1 MSLSDIQK
9 LAAAG
14 ELDFLSKPPST
25 PRSPRRL
32 PSLPRERPVS
42 VSRPLPPAP
51 HSLACKKCRTNV
63 TSISLLLP
71 LEAIPPN
78 SRAFRGFSG
87 KASLFTEMSNV
98 RLSPP
103 KVRLMATGAHTMQE
117 INCAK
122 CAGYLGWKINR
133 AHERSEVWKEGHYL
147 LELENLHAT
156 RLEVAI
162 PRSPPLPRM
171 RRHVS
176 SDSEDSTLSS

>member
-1 MSLSDIQK
+1 MSLSEIQK

-32 PSLPRERPVS
+32 PALPRERPLS

-51 HSLACKKCRTNV
+51 HSLACKKCHTSV

-87 KASLFTEMSNV
+87 KASLFTETSNV
-98 RLSPP
+98 RLATP

-117 INCAK
+117 ITCAK
-122 CAGYLGWKINR
+122 CSGYLGWKINR
-133 AHERSEVWKEGHYL
+133 AHERSEIWKEGHYL
-147 LELENLHAT
+147 LELENLCAT
-156 RLEVAI
+156 RLEISV
-162 PRSPPLPRM
+162 PRTPPARL